1 MNSAGYGSLGAVED
15 IELDEAR
22 KQFEVNLFGLSE
34 MIKAVL
40 PTMRAQRSG
49 TIVNVSSISG
59 RLPSYFGAWY
69 NASKHALKV
78 IAQAYV

>member
-40 PTMRAQRSG
+40 PTMRAQ
-49 TIVNVSSISG
+49 T
-59 RLPSYFGAWY
+59 
-69 NASKHALKV
+69 
-78 IAQAYV
+78 

>member
-59 RLPSYFGAWY
+59 RLPSVNTSRLNY
-69 NASKHALKV
+69 NNFDTKLFKL
-78 IAQAYV
+78 